1 MSILTYRYDAINA
14 SGQKTK
20 GTIRAGSE
28 QEAYRKINAT
38 GVTPLSLTAVRA
50 KAPLFSFSRIRHQD
64 IVNLTRELAVLV
76 EANIPLEQGLISIA
90 QHEKNTALADMVRDI
105 ATQLH
110 SGVSLANALEKH
122 KAAFG
127 SVYVEAMRAAEKSGS
142 LIAVTQH
149 LVEMLER
156 QAETRQM
163 IVRAMTYPIIVMFM
177 VAGAL
182 TVIVGFVVPK
192 FAATFAARGTQMP
205 LATRVVQAIGL
216 SVNTYWYY
224 YVGAI
229 VAAIAGWVI
238 AWRNPSGRLVLEKF
252 LTKVPYIGRII
263 ITHTAARFARVMGIG
278 LASGLGIIDS
288 IQVAGRSTGRPV
300 FANDCDV
307 MASRIKQGD
316 KLADALT
323 ESRYLPAFAQR
334 MIGAGKDSK
343 EVSRACDI
351 VSRHFDRES
360 NNLTKNINTIV
371 EPLLTVGLA
380 AIVLVVALAVFLPMW
395 QMARV
400 TR

>member
-1 MSILTYRYDAINA
+1 MSILTYRYDAITV

-28 QEAYRKINAT
+28 QEAYRKINAS
-38 GVTPLSLTAVRA
+38 GVTPVSLTPIRA
-50 KAPLFSFSRIRHQD
+50 KAPLFSFNKIRHQD

-76 EANIPLEQGLISIA
+76 EASIPLEQGLTSIA
-90 QHEKNTALADMVRDI
+90 QHENNVALADMVRDI
-105 ATQLH
+105 ATQLQ

-122 KAAFG
+122 KGQFG
-127 SVYVEAMRAAEKSGS
+127 DVYIEAMRAAEKTGS

-156 QAETRQM
+156 QAEARQM
-163 IVRAMTYPIIVMFM
+163 IIRALTYPIIVLLM

-192 FAATFAARGTQMP
+192 FAATFASRGTAMP
-205 LATRVVQAIGL
+205 LPTRIVQTIGL
-216 SVNTYWYY
+216 SVHDHWYF

-229 VAAIAGWVI
+229 VAAIV
-238 AWRNPSGRLVLEKF
+238 AWITTWRHEKGRLALENF
-252 LTKVPYIGRII
+252 LANVPYIGQII

-278 LASGLGIIDS
+278 LSSGLGVIES
-288 IQVAGRSTGRPV
+288 IQVAGNSTGRPV
-300 FANDCDV
+300 FVNECNV
-307 MASRIKQGD
+307 MTDRIKQGD
-316 KLADALT
+316 KLSDALQG
-323 ESRYLPAFAQR
+323 SKYLPAFAQR

-380 AIVLVVALAVFLPMW
+380 VIVLVVALAVFLPMW

-400 TR
+400 MK

>member
-1 MSILTYRYDAINA
+1 MSILTYRYDAITA
-14 SGQKTK
+14 TGQKTK

-38 GVTPLSLTAVRA
+38 GVTPVSLTAVRA
-50 KAPLFSFSRIRHQD
+50 KAPLFSFSKVKHQD

-90 QHEKNTALADMVRDI
+90 QHEKNVALADMVRDI
-105 ATQLH
+105 ATQLQ

-122 KAAFG
+122 KSAFG
-127 SVYVEAMRAAEKSGS
+127 TVYIEAMRAAEKSGS

-156 QAETRQM
+156 QAENRQM
-163 IVRAMTYPIIVMFM
+163 VIRAMTYPLIVLAM

-192 FAATFAARGTQMP
+192 FAATFAARGVKMP
-205 LATRVVQAIGL
+205 LPTRIVQTVGL
-216 SVNTYWYY
+216 SVHDHWYY
-224 YVGAI
+224 YLGAL
-229 VAAIAGWVI
+229 VAAIA
-238 AWRNPSGRLVLEKF
+238 AWIVTWRHPAGRLVLEKF
-252 LTKVPYIGRII
+252 LAGVPYIGQII

-278 LASGLGIIDS
+278 LASGLGVIES
-288 IQVAGRSTGRPV
+288 ITIAGSSTGRPV
-300 FANDCDV
+300 FANDCSA

-351 VSRHFDRES
+351 VARHYDRES
-360 NNLTKNINTIV
+360 SNLTKNINTII

-380 AIVLVVALAVFLPMW
+380 AIVLTVALAVFLPMW
-395 QMARV
+395 QMARIQK
-400 TR
+400 